1 MYFHMFIS
9 GAEAGKLIGKQGLEL
24 KKMDE
29 IPNLNT
35 LQVCYYFDVHHCIQP
50 LQAFLFGTW
59 TFFRFIPRFR
69 IETSSGH
76 VPVQSELESVP

>member
-35 LQVCYYFDVHHCIQP
+35 LQVCFYFDVRYC
-50 LQAFLFGTW
+50 
-59 TFFRFIPRFR
+59 FFWNMDIFSLYT
-69 IETSSGH
+69 E
-76 VPVQSELESVP
+76 VPD